1 MSLENIMQI
10 AGMSMD
16 AQTVRM
22 NLSVSN
28 VSNADT
34 VSDSPATAYKAKRPV
49 FKTVM
54 ESEVNR
60 TMGRIEG
67 GVRIDQIAEDQA
79 SHPSIYDPSHPTA
92 DSRGFVHAS
101 NVDVMQEMVDITA
114 ASRAFESAIEA
125 SNTAKRLMTR
135 TIEMLQK

>member
-60 TMGRIEG
+60 TMGRIE
-67 GVRIDQIAEDQA
+67 E
-79 SHPSIYDPSHPTA
+79 
-92 DSRGFVHAS
+92 
-101 NVDVMQEMVDITA
+101 
-114 ASRAFESAIEA
+114 AFG
-125 SNTAKRLMTR
+125 
-135 TIEMLQK
+135 

>member
-22 NLSVSN
+22 NLAVSN

-34 VSDSPATAYKAKRPV
+34 VSDSPTTAYKAKRPV

-67 GVRIDQIAEDQA
+67 GVRIDQVAEDQA
-79 SHPSIYDPSHPTA
+79 SHPSCLLYTSPSPR
-92 DSRGFVHAS
+92 DRQKSRMPS
-101 NVDVMQEMVDITA
+101 
-114 ASRAFESAIEA
+114 SA
-125 SNTAKRLMTR
+125 
-135 TIEMLQK
+135 

>member
-1 MSLENIMQI
+1 MLSHEFRNIMQI

-34 VSDSPATAYKAKRPV
+34 ASDSPATAYKAKRPV

-54 ESEVNR
+54 ELKLTERWV
-60 TMGRIEG
+60 E
-67 GVRIDQIAEDQA
+67 
-79 SHPSIYDPSHPTA
+79 
-92 DSRGFVHAS
+92 
-101 NVDVMQEMVDITA
+101 
-114 ASRAFESAIEA
+114 
-125 SNTAKRLMTR
+125 
-135 TIEMLQK
+135 

>member
-34 VSDSPATAYKAKRPV
+34 VSDSPLLPTKQR
-49 FKTVM
+49 
-54 ESEVNR
+54 
-60 TMGRIEG
+60 GRC
-67 GVRIDQIAEDQA
+67 
-79 SHPSIYDPSHPTA
+79 
-92 DSRGFVHAS
+92 SRRSWSLKLTERWV
-101 NVDVMQEMVDITA
+101 E
-114 ASRAFESAIEA
+114 
-125 SNTAKRLMTR
+125 
-135 TIEMLQK
+135 